1 MPSGCL
7 WNPYWAVVLSGRH
20 GTGWQSL
27 SNDFLWALVLWP
39 LGPCAIIFGQL
50 ACQDVKALCGKG
62 YPTIFYR
69 ALGYVHCAMWMQ
81 CHWQVFSKC
90 TFKAAS
96 KMGPCHSGAI
106 GFPLWGSGGSK
117 WGPVYLLHLLPTI
130 PPPDCI
136 RWWHIGTCAMAP
148 ECHCK
153 LCCEVTPTN
162 WKCTVWQSLSNDFL

>member
-1 MPSGCL
+1 MSSGCL

-69 ALGYVHCAMWMQ
+69 ALGYVHCVQ
-81 CHWQVFSKC
+81 CGCSVIGRCSASVPLRLQAKWVHATVVQLVFLY
-90 TFKAAS
+90 
-96 KMGPCHSGAI
+96 GEVGEVSGDQSTYFTYFQQFHHQI
-106 GFPLWGSGGSK
+106 VSDGG
-117 WGPVYLLHLLPTI
+117 T
-130 PPPDCI
+130 
-136 RWWHIGTCAMAP
+136 
-148 ECHCK
+148 
-153 LCCEVTPTN
+153 
-162 WKCTVWQSLSNDFL
+162 